1 VICLKSPDRRAGE
14 WAGQPARTK
23 QRRFYMHLIKVAE
36 VSGSEEKLTQA
47 VLQITQ
53 MLGIYNAEL
62 ARILHL
68 RCADIGALLDAHKNI
83 SEDTEA
89 WARAIKYIEM
99 YEALYYLYEGNEI
112 KINNWLRKKHKG
124 LQAIPLY
131 LMVDEQKINQVIDVL
146 N

>member
-1 VICLKSPDRRAGE
+1 
-14 WAGQPARTK
+14 
-23 QRRFYMHLIKVAE
+23 MHLIKVAE
-36 VSGSEEKLTQA
+36 VSGSEKKLTQA

-68 RCADIGALLDAHKNI
+68 RCADIGAISDAHKNI
-83 SEDTEA
+83 QVSTEA

-99 YEALYYLYEGNEI
+99 YESLYYLCEGNEI
-112 KINNWLRKKHKG
+112 KMNNWLRKKHKH

-146 N
+146 K

>member
-1 VICLKSPDRRAGE
+1 
-14 WAGQPARTK
+14 
-23 QRRFYMHLIKVAE
+23 MHLIKVAQ
-36 VSGSEEKLTQA
+36 VRGSEKKLTQA

-68 RCADIGALLDAHKNI
+68 KCADIGAFSTVHKNI
-83 SEDTEA
+83 QVNTAA
-89 WARAIKYIEM
+89 WAWAIKYVEM
-99 YEALYYLYEGNEI
+99 YEGLYYLCAGNEI
-112 KINNWLRKKHKG
+112 KMHNWLRKKHKH

-146 N
+146 NL